1 VNSQGAFLGEVAL
14 ADPGPRSATV
24 RADGESV
31 LRMLSLQAIEVRF
44 GEFAD
49 AQVVILRNLARVSA
63 QRLPESNAL
72 VASIASDSSS
82 A

>member
-1 VNSQGAFLGEVAL
+1 MNSQGAFGGEVAF
-14 ADPGPRSATV
+14 ADPGPRSVTV

-31 LRMLSLQAIEVRF
+31 LLMLSLQAIEVRF

-63 QRLPESNAL
+63 QRLPESNVL